1 MARSKVFRA
10 VRRWLRLARDT
21 EQNLD
26 PVAAEKAREWALSRR
41 SFFLGTMGTA
51 ALLPLVSACGDNTKP
66 DEPGPGIAII
76 GGGIA
81 GMTAAHFLRL
91 GGVQAQVFEA
101 SMRIGGRTY
110 TDRETYSDDGQ
121 IVELGGELVDSD
133 HLTMQ
138 ALAAHF
144 GIVLDD
150 LPDATAGLD
159 QDLFYFTNGPFPNP
173 SASIKRTEDELIN
186 LFRPV
191 ALKMQTALMKTEG
204 TDDASVAEFNRI
216 DAMSIPAWLNDEA
229 NLAPS
234 DLIRRLLEVSYIE
247 EFGLEVEQQSAW
259 NLITLIDATP
269 QLTVANGGY
278 FHVFGDSDERYH
290 LHTGSQSIA
299 EHMAAQLTEQI
310 NLDHALSK
318 VAKNGD
324 LFDLTFTT
332 SGGDIVVTASHV
344 IYALPFTKLREVDL
358 TAAELSDDKMTVIK
372 ELGYGTN
379 AKLMMQFEDRH
390 WETLG
395 SAGSVIGD
403 VGDSPDLSGLGTG
416 LQTVWSTSRGQDG
429 DPGILTNFVGG
440 QRGVDI
446 ASGTPES
453 QAMTVL
459 PWLEKIWPGIA
470 AKYVAGSAIRQHWP
484 TYEFNKGSY
493 ASYLIGQWSFFG
505 TEGLRE
511 GNQHFCGEHTS
522 GDFQGYMEGGAGTG
536 AAAAAEVLD
545 DLEFEYPY
553 TLKQI
558 LDMLAELRPV
568 PSTAK
573 AVLRRSAAAARAAKR
588 QRRAG

>member
-1 MARSKVFRA
+1 MARSKIFRA
-10 VRRWLRLARDT
+10 VRRWLRLASDRD
-21 EQNLD
+21 QNQGST
-26 PVAAEKAREWALSRR
+26 AADKAREWALSRR
-41 SFFLGTMGTA
+41 SFFLGTMGAA
-51 ALLPLVSACGDNTKP
+51 ALLPLASACGDNKSVP
-66 DEPGPGIAII
+66 EPGPGIAII

-91 GGVQAQVFEA
+91 GGVQTQIFEA
-101 SMRIGGRTY
+101 SMRVGGRTY
-110 TDRETYSDDGQ
+110 TNREAYADDGQ
-121 IVELGGELVDSD
+121 IIEMGGELVDSD

-144 GIVLDD
+144 GLTLDD
-150 LPDATAGLD
+150 LPAATDGLD
-159 QDLFYFTNGPFPNP
+159 QDSFYFSNGPFPNP
-173 SASIKRTEDELIN
+173 STTTKRTEDELIT
-186 LFRPV
+186 LFKPV
-191 ALKMQTALMKTEG
+191 AVKMQAALDATAG
-204 TDDASVAEFNRI
+204 TDDASVMEFNRI
-216 DAMSIPAWLNDEA
+216 DAMSIPKWLNDEA

-247 EFGLEVEQQSAW
+247 EFGLEVDQQSAW
-259 NLITLIDATP
+259 NLITLIDSTP
-269 QLTVANGGY
+269 QMSVADDGY

-290 LHTGSQSIA
+290 LHEGSDSIA
-299 EHMAAQLTEQI
+299 LHMASQLTDSI
-310 NLDHALSK
+310 NLDHALTK
-318 VAKNGD
+318 VAKNGE
-324 LFDLTFTT
+324 LFDLTFSTA
-332 SGGDIVVTASHV
+332 GGDVVVTVGHV

-358 TAAELSDDKMTVIK
+358 TAAGLSDDKLKVIK

-379 AKLMMQFEDRH
+379 AKLMMQFKDRH

-395 SAGSVIGD
+395 SSGSIITD
-403 VGDSPDLSGLGTG
+403 AGDSPDISGLGTG
-416 LQTVWSTSRGQDG
+416 LQTCWSTSRGQDG

-470 AKYVAGSAIRQHWP
+470 AKYVADSAVRQHWP
-484 TYEFNKGSY
+484 TYPFNKGSY
-493 ASYLIGQWSFFG
+493 ASYLVGQWAFFG

-522 GDFQGYMEGGAGTG
+522 GDFQGYMEGGASTG

-545 DLEFEYPY
+545 DMELEYPY
-553 TLKQI
+553 TLQQI

-568 PSTAK
+568 PSKSK
-573 AVLRRSAAAARAAKR
+573 AALRRAAEASRAAKR
-588 QRRAG
+588 LQRAG